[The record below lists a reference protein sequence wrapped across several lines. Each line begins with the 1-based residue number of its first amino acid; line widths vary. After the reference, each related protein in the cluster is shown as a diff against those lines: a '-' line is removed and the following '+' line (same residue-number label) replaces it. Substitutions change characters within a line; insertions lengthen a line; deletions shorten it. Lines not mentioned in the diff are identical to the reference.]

1 MPDRT
6 TPVAEALAELAE
18 LLAPG
23 RPAVTEEVLLAYED
37 PDTYV
42 RTYAGRLDERGIDEP
57 VDDLAWIALVDA
69 LTARGLLAEVDWKES
84 GEEIRRQVRALESRP
99 ATDPWSLS
107 GEADRAEELDTYA
120 FLTRYGALHLDV
132 GTALAVLDIESD
144 CYPLVLLP
152 AARAAELTSLA
163 RRAGFAAAVLRP
175 DGIQGLPVGS
185 CWALNQPDP
194 NERP

>member
-37 PDTYV
+37 PETYV
-42 RTYAGRLDERGIDEP
+42 RTHAGRLDERGIDEP

-69 LTARGLLAEVDWKES
+69 LTAQGLLAEVDWKES

-99 ATDPWSLS
+99 ATDPWSLAS
-107 GEADRAEELDTYA
+107 NANKADEADEAEALDTYA
-120 FLTRYGALHLDV
+120 FLTHYGALHLDV

-152 AARAAELTSLA
+152 AARAAELTPLA

-175 DGIQGLPVGS
+175 DTT
-185 CWALNQPDP
+185 
-194 NERP
+194 